1 MQRSRPGATSADSG
15 QERESRRQQ
24 KQNDRRYSQAGMELW
39 EADQVAKNGPI
50 PSAYESIQNRS
61 VYEVGIPTRMDDES
75 DFPEMLQHP
84 SVQSYAAPK
93 QNEIQESETPG
104 NIFQSWP
111 DSDFT
116 GPWNER
122 ARTLMSQ
129 IKGEDEAQKCC
140 DDFRNEKIR
149 RLKMRSDGKMNL

>member
-1 MQRSRPGATSADSG
+1 
-15 QERESRRQQ
+15 
-24 KQNDRRYSQAGMELW
+24 MELW
-39 EADQVAKNGPI
+39 EADQVSKNGPI

-61 VYEVGIPTRMDDES
+61 VYEVGIPTRMDVETDS
-75 DFPEMLQHP
+75 SEMSQHP
-84 SVQSYAAPK
+84 SVQVYVTPV
-93 QNEIQESETPG
+93 QNETKELKTPG

-122 ARTLMSQ
+122 ARRLMSQ
-129 IKGEDEAQKCC
+129 IKDEDEAQKCC

-149 RLKMRSDGKMNL
+149 RLKMISDGK